1 MKATAVIERGSDGT
15 YGVYI
20 ESDNVPF
27 GVLGEGKTVAE
38 ATADFNNSLEEMRAY
53 YAEEGKEFPAD
64 LEFEFKYDTASF
76 LQQYAYAFTL
86 AGLERITGINQRQLS
101 HYINGVRKPSEATTH
116 KIEERLHQFGAEI
129 TSVRFV

>member
-1 MKATAVIERGSDGT
+1 MKATAVIERGADGT
-15 YGVYI
+15 YGVFI

-27 GVLGEGKTVAE
+27 GILGDGKTVAE
-38 ATADFNNSLEEMRAY
+38 AIADFYLSLEDMREY
-53 YAEEGKEFPAD
+53 YEEIGKEFPED

-101 HYINGVRKPSEATTH
+101 HYINGIRKPSEKTIQ
-116 KIEERLHQFGAEI
+116 KIEERLHTFGSEI
-129 TSVRFV
+129 AAVRFA

>member
-1 MKATAVIERGSDGT
+1 MKAIAVIERGADGT
-15 YGVYI
+15 YGVFI

-27 GVLGEGKTVAE
+27 GILGDGKTVAE
-38 ATADFNNSLEEMRAY
+38 AIADFNNSLREMREY
-53 YAEEGKEFPAD
+53 YAETGKEFPED

-101 HYINGVRKPSEATTH
+101 HYINGVRKPSAKTTK
-116 KIEERLHQFGAEI
+116 KIEDRLHEFGTEI
-129 TSVRFV
+129 ASVRFV

>member
-1 MKATAVIERGSDGT
+1 MKAIAVIERGADGA
-15 YGVYI
+15 YGVFI

-27 GVLGEGKTVAE
+27 GAIGDGQTVAE
-38 ATADFNNSLEEMRAY
+38 AIADFNNSVNEMQSY
-53 YAEEGKEFPAD
+53 YAEEGKAFPQD

-101 HYINGVRKPSEATTH
+101 HYINGIRKPSEKTTQ
-116 KIEERLHQFGAEI
+116 KIEERLHAFGTEI
-129 TSVRFV
+129 ASVRFV